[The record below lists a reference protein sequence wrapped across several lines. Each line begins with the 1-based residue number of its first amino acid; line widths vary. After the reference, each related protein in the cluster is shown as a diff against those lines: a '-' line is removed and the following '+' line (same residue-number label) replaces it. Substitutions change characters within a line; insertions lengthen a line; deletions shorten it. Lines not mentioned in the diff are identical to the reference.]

1 MSWLFSQ
8 ALVEAFSGANS
19 SDGEPC
25 APLSVMPTPH
35 KFWRNDKMMDASKL
49 SQFGLTCAV
58 LTEDRGAALLMSYL
72 EASHARTSA
81 QRAVAQASTGNAPG
95 SGLNLLGSL
104 ARFDPASCSWKTPQ
118 CSLVE
123 GLDEFSETW
132 PRWGSMRNGAS
143 WARTTPA
150 LPIVGNVSGSWAT
163 PTVQDANGRD
173 RHNQRDGS
181 TRPSLLGQARI
192 WPTPRASDGSK
203 GGPNQRGSKGDLMLS
218 SAVHQF
224 PTPCARDY
232 RSPNLKPFSER
243 GGGRKG
249 EQLVNFIAHF
259 PTPRAGSKSGGG
271 AGLDGGSGARKTMVE
286 RFGAEEA
293 KALGSGGQLNP
304 PWVEWLMGWPIG
316 WTDLKPLETARF
328 REWQQWHG
336 RSSTAA

>member
-8 ALVEAFSGANS
+8 ALVEAFSEANS

-35 KFWRNDKMMDASKL
+35 KFWRNDKTMECSTL
-49 SQFGLTCAV
+49 SRFGLTCAV
-58 LTEDRGAALLMSYL
+58 LTGDHGAALLTSFL
-72 EASHARTSA
+72 EASRARTSA
-81 QRAVAQASTGNAPG
+81 QPERGPGSKGNAPA

-104 ARFDPASCSWKTPQ
+104 ARWDQSSSSWKTPQ

-143 WARTTPA
+143 WARMTPA
-150 LPIVGNVSGSWAT
+150 LPIAENESGFWPT
-163 PTVQDANGRD
+163 PTVNGNY
-173 RHNQRDGS
+173 NQKGSSPKAGDGLA
-181 TRPSLLGQARI
+181 TAVLK
-192 WPTPRASDGSK
+192 WPTPLATDGK
-203 GGPNQRGSKGDLMLS
+203 NGGPNSRGSKGDLRLS
-218 SAVHQF
+218 AAVHQF

-271 AGLDGGSGARKTMVE
+271 AGLDGGSGARKAMVD
-286 RFGAEEA
+286 RFGEEEA

-316 WTDLKPLETARF
+316 WTGLKPLETDRF
-328 REWQQWHG
+328 QQWLHSHTK
-336 RSSTAA
+336 RSTAA